1 MLDVVLCLAPVLVIT
16 VLLFRKTAADIAG
29 WCGFAVALLIA
40 WLYFGTSLEVL
51 LRASLSGALA
61 SFPIALCI
69 AASIF
74 QILVMSETGALARI
88 VAFLKCLTPGTR
100 IQSGGSAAVAA
111 PSTPGA
117 GSETR
122 PEPAA
127 PAALLSGAG
136 KTALPLEE
144 RVVQLL
150 LLNFALGTMLTA
162 LGAVTISIFPPIMLA
177 LGYSVFAAIVM
188 PCIGYVAFCS
198 YALLSVPAMILGN
211 LAGISMHETAVV
223 LARFMPVTSLS
234 VALVMLWLAGGR
246 KMLAKGLLPAVLA
259 GLSAGYVCILVAE
272 HNLLPLTGIVA
283 GLTGAAVLLLYERL
297 RGCSLF
303 DKALMNDKDLAV
315 AAKLSFG
322 SAISP
327 WILLVLVSLLVN
339 WPTLPFFNYLFGQWA
354 MPVEIFPG
362 RPEKVRLFWQA
373 YFWILVTTVISV
385 PFMKA
390 RFSVLKTAGQRWFK
404 IGLRPLSAAMVYF
417 ALAYVMNLSGY
428 DATNFKLQYPENNM
442 IHILAKVSAA
452 TFERYYAVAAPY
464 LGLLAGFISGSQSS
478 AVAMLTTLH
487 VSTSDSL
494 GLNATI
500 VAAAGAIGGGLASM
514 LSPTKLLSA
523 AATIGKAGE
532 EGAVL
537 RACVLPSLLLVAV
550 VACMALLWS

>member
-1 MLDVVLCLAPVLVIT
+1 MLDVVLCLAPVLLIT
-16 VLLFRKTAADIAG
+16 VLLFRKIAADIAG
-29 WCGFAVALLIA
+29 WCGFIAALLIA

-88 VAFLKCLTPGTR
+88 VGFLKCLTPGTR
-100 IQSGGSAAVAA
+100 IGSNGSAAAA
-111 PSTPGA
+111 SGTATPGLA
-117 GSETR
+117 TV
-122 PEPAA
+122 
-127 PAALLSGAG
+127 
-136 KTALPLEE
+136 ALPVEE

-223 LARFMPVTSLS
+223 LARFMPATALA
-234 VALVMLWLAGGR
+234 VALVMLWLTGGR
-246 KMLAKGLLPAVLA
+246 KMLVKGLVPALLV
-259 GLSAGYVCILVAE
+259 GLSSGYACILVAE

-303 DKALMNDKDLAV
+303 DKTLMNDKDLSV
-315 AAKLSFG
+315 AARLSLG
-322 SAISP
+322 SATSP
-327 WILLVLVSLLVN
+327 WILLILVSLLVN
-339 WPTLPFFNYLFGQWA
+339 WPTLPFFSYLFGQLS

-362 RPEKVRLFWQA
+362 RPEKVRLLWQA

-385 PFMKA
+385 PLMKA
-390 RFSVLKTAGQRWFK
+390 KFSVLKTAGQRWFK

-428 DATNFKLQYPENNM
+428 DSTDFKLHQPENNM
-442 IHILAKVSAA
+442 ISILAQVSAS
-452 TFERYYAVAAPY
+452 TFERYYAFVAPY

-487 VSTSDSL
+487 VSTASSL
-494 GLNATI
+494 GLNVTT
-500 VAAAGAIGGGLASM
+500 VAAAGAIGAGLAS
-514 LSPTKLLSA
+514 LISPTKLLSA

>member
-1 MLDVVLCLAPVLVIT
+1 MLDVVLCLAPVLLIT

-29 WCGFAVALLIA
+29 WCGFITALLIA

-88 VAFLKCLTPGTR
+88 VGFLKCLTPGTR
-100 IQSGGSAAVAA
+100 IGSSGGVAASAAPGVAPGNA
-111 PSTPGA
+111 PGNVSGNAPG
-117 GSETR
+117 
-122 PEPAA
+122 
-127 PAALLSGAG
+127 LL
-136 KTALPLEE
+136 PVEE

-150 LLNFALGTMLTA
+150 LLNFALGTMMTA

-198 YALLSVPAMILGN
+198 YALLSVPAMILSN
-211 LAGISMHETAVV
+211 LAGISLHETAVV
-223 LARFMPVTSLS
+223 LARFMPLTALS
-234 VALVMLWLAGGR
+234 VALIMLWLTGGR
-246 KMLAKGLLPAVLA
+246 KMLVKGLVPAALT
-259 GLSAGYVCILVAE
+259 GLSSGYVCILVAE

-303 DKALMNDKDLAV
+303 DKSLMSEKDLAV
-315 AAKLSFG
+315 ASKMSLWA
-322 SAISP
+322 AISP
-327 WILLVLVSLLVN
+327 WILLILVSLLVN
-339 WPTLPFFNYLFGQWA
+339 WPTLPFFSYLFGQLS

-362 RPEKVRLFWQA
+362 RPERVRLFWQA
-373 YFWILVTTVISV
+373 YFWILVTTVIAV
-385 PFMKA
+385 PLMKA
-390 RFSVLKTAGQRWFK
+390 KYSVLKTAGQRWFK

-417 ALAYVMNLSGY
+417 ALAYVMNFSGY
-428 DATNFKLQYPENNM
+428 DSADFKLQQPENNM
-442 IHILAKVSAA
+442 INILAQVSAA
-452 TFERYYAVAAPY
+452 TFARYYAVVAPY

-487 VSTSDSL
+487 VSTANSL

-500 VAAAGAIGGGLASM
+500 VAAAGAIGAGLAS
-514 LSPTKLLSA
+514 LISPTKLLSA

-537 RACVLPSLLLVAV
+537 RSCVVPSLLLVAV
-550 VACMALLWS
+550 VACMAFFWS

>member
-1 MLDVVLCLAPVLVIT
+1 MLDVVLCLAPVLLIT
-16 VLLFRKTAADIAG
+16 VLLFRKIAADIAG
-29 WCGFAVALLIA
+29 WCGFIAALLIA

-88 VAFLKCLTPGTR
+88 VGFLKCLTPGTR
-100 IQSGGSAAVAA
+100 IGSNGSAAAA
-111 PSTPGA
+111 SGTATPGLA
-117 GSETR
+117 TV
-122 PEPAA
+122 
-127 PAALLSGAG
+127 
-136 KTALPLEE
+136 ALPVEE

-223 LARFMPVTSLS
+223 LARFMPATALA
-234 VALVMLWLAGGR
+234 VALVMLWLTGGR
-246 KMLAKGLLPAVLA
+246 KMLVKGLVPALLV
-259 GLSAGYVCILVAE
+259 GLSSGYACILVAE
-272 HNLLPLTGIVA
+272 HNLLLLTGIVA

-303 DKALMNDKDLAV
+303 DKTFMNDKDLSV
-315 AAKLSFG
+315 AARLSLG
-322 SAISP
+322 SATSP
-327 WILLVLVSLLVN
+327 WILLILVSLLVN
-339 WPTLPFFNYLFGQWA
+339 WPTLPFFSYLFGQLS

-362 RPEKVRLFWQA
+362 RPEKVRLLWQA

-385 PFMKA
+385 PLMKA
-390 RFSVLKTAGQRWFK
+390 KFSVLKTAGQRWFK

-428 DATNFKLQYPENNM
+428 DSTDFKLHQPENNM
-442 IHILAKVSAA
+442 ISILAQVSAS
-452 TFERYYAVAAPY
+452 TFERYYAFVAPY

-487 VSTSDSL
+487 VSTASSL
-494 GLNATI
+494 GLNVTT
-500 VAAAGAIGGGLASM
+500 VAAAGAIGAGLAS
-514 LSPTKLLSA
+514 LISPTKLLSA